1 MSVSYEDATPQDIT
15 GDPAPTRPLTR
26 KQMAGAQSATV
37 NRTRIGPKG
46 PVGASGLK
54 AGGNGQAKQEADAE
68 KQDPGQ
74 EAKPD
79 IGPAGAQPAHGI
91 QPAWDAL
98 SGGIGEILKDPQW
111 MQHPLL
117 HVFHDLATDPGKD

>member
-1 MSVSYEDATPQDIT
+1 MPLGFEDATADSIS
-15 GDPAPTRPLTR
+15 GDPPPTRPLSR
-26 KQMAGAQSATV
+26 RQMAGAQSATV

-46 PVGASGLK
+46 PVASSGLK
-54 AGGNGQAKQEADAE
+54 AGGNGQAKQEADTQE
-68 KQDPGQ
+68 QDPGQ
-74 EAKPD
+74 EAKTNV
-79 IGPAGAQPAHGI
+79 GPVAAQPAHGI

-117 HVFHDLATDPGKD
+117 HVFHDL